1 MPLRLLQSSS
11 ARPSFAWTK
20 CGVSARSA
28 SGLSHGHQVSR
39 PIPQT
44 QRLSKRLRIGSR
56 KDLQSNKSLPHLE
69 FSIFQPCSAKI
80 CQVAPLLLGLDD
92 QNMPHGSPMV
102 SEVPRILFGPTSGGE
117 RQKNRSGWTKGS
129 IMIYI
134 DYSRW
139 TYLSCKPHEV
149 CCDESLVSRIYHL
162 SMITSTAI
170 PAGREA
176 SHSIRWLPAR
186 SWQFALFEPVDHL
199 LLQWSKGSP
208 HKPVRA

>member
-28 SGLSHGHQVSR
+28 SGLSHGHQGSR

-44 QRLSKRLRIGSR
+44 QRLSKRLRIGSC

-69 FSIFQPCSAKI
+69 FSIFIIFQPCSAKI

-102 SEVPRILFGPTSGGE
+102 SEVPRILFGPTSGGGKAKKSLGMN
-117 RQKNRSGWTKGS
+117 QGIYNDL
-129 IMIYI
+129 YI
-134 DYSRW
+134 DYSR
-139 TYLSCKPHEV
+139 
-149 CCDESLVSRIYHL
+149 
-162 SMITSTAI
+162 
-170 PAGREA
+170 
-176 SHSIRWLPAR
+176 
-186 SWQFALFEPVDHL
+186 
-199 LLQWSKGSP
+199 
-208 HKPVRA
+208 